1 MSKTVNATRVVSP
14 ALVRELAFK
23 QLENAIAGSRDIV
36 NLITDPNPLTDNL
49 SQLLGVAE
57 NACRIIRTVPEQ
69 ELKQLTG
76 PLHGEVDDESGLMNP
91 SSGDSAAPPDNG
103 SANGIVRRLTDA
115 ERKRQHARAIAHAK
129 KTNYCK
135 ARALGCTFF
144 TKGNSYGKHHKVCPI
159 YNVSRLLDAAY
170 QIDTFPAYVR
180 AVRKEG
186 FDKVSDP
193 AKLKARIESEHG
205 SYTSLVMKVKHARKR
220 AKK

>member
-1 MSKTVNATRVVSP
+1 MAKTVNATRVVSP
-14 ALVRELAFK
+14 ALLRELAFK
-23 QLENAIAGSRDIV
+23 QLESAIAGSRDIV
-36 NLITDPNPLTDNL
+36 SLITDPNPLTDNL

-76 PLHGEVDDESGLMNP
+76 PLHGEIDDESGLMNP
-91 SSGDSAAPPDNG
+91 SNGNGADNG
-103 SANGIVRRLTDA
+103 SGTGIVRHLTAA
-115 ERKRQHARAIAHAK
+115 ERKKRHARAIAHAK

-135 ARALGCTFF
+135 ARDLGCTFF

-159 YNVSRLLDAAY
+159 YNVARLLDAAY
-170 QIDTFPAYVR
+170 QIDTFTAYVR

-205 SYTSLVMKVKHARKR
+205 SYTSLVMKVKHARKHV
-220 AKK
+220 KK